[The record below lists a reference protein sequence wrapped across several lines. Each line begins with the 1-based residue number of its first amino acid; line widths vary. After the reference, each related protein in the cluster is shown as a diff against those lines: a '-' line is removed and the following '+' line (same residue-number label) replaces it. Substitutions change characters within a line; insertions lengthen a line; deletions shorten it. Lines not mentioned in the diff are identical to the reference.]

1 MKTKVRVCFAFAG
14 EVEWQAPAG
23 SMPSEYKCKHAR
35 FRRRAAR
42 TSRRAVGVAAV
53 EFALVLPVL
62 ILILLGII
70 DFGLMMYD
78 KAMVTNAAREAARAG
93 IVLANPRP
101 SGSQIQNVVTTYC
114 GTNLISLSGSSACAP
129 VVTNLD
135 KGGSP
140 CQAFADRLQV
150 RVTYTYNGPVLGLIG
165 RSAVPLDG
173 TTVMRCE

>member
-1 MKTKVRVCFAFAG
+1 MKITVSTRFTPAG
-14 EVEWQAPAG
+14 EVEWQALAG
-23 SMPSEYKCKHAR
+23 SAPSKYMCKHAR
-35 FRRRAAR
+35 FRRCVDR
-42 TSRRAVGVAAV
+42 TSRGAAGVAAV

-78 KAMVTNAAREAARAG
+78 KAMITNAAREAARAG
-93 IVLANPRP
+93 IVLSNPRP
-101 SGSQIQNVVTTYC
+101 SGAQIQNVVTTYC
-114 GTNLISLSGSSACAP
+114 GTNLLTLSGSSACAP

-140 CQAFADRLQV
+140 CQSFADRLQV
-150 RVTYTYNGPVLGLIG
+150 RVTYAYDGPMLGMIG
-165 RSAVPLDG
+165 RGGITLDG